1 MRIKTPVNRETLKHH
16 ITYNSWKYI
25 VMAVC
30 VVMGWSLIYTTTAYR
45 SPQDKRIDVYIQ
57 SNIGSSEVIDAFLEP
72 IWKETVPD
80 METVS
85 SVLLTTVD
93 DYTTTMQLMAYL
105 AAGEGDIYF
114 LSEQY
119 FKSYA
124 GQGGFLPLDDL
135 VADGT
140 INASDIDLT
149 KGYVAYVEEYDSN
162 NIPTKT
168 SMHLYGIPLRSL
180 YGFMNG
186 MQIDNRDLYAV
197 ITVNNQ
203 NDANVIPFF
212 NALLEAGRGEQE
224 DWMTEQPKQPENPES
239 SV

>member
-1 MRIKTPVNRETLKHH
+1 MRLKTPVNQETLRHH
-16 ITYNSWKYI
+16 ITYSSWKYI
-25 VMAVC
+25 IMAVL
-30 VVMGWSLIYTTTAYR
+30 VIMGWSLIYTTTAYR

-57 SNIGSSEVIDAFLEP
+57 SNIGAQQTIDAFLEP
-72 IWKETVPD
+72 IWKETVPE

-85 SVLLTTVD
+85 SVILTTVD
-93 DYTTTMQLMAYL
+93 DYTTSMQLMAYM
-105 AAGEGDIYF
+105 AAGEADIYF
-114 LSEQY
+114 LNEQY

-124 GQGGFLPLDDL
+124 GQGGFLPLEEL

-140 INASDIDLT
+140 LNVGDVDLT
-149 KGYVAYVEEYDSN
+149 KGYVAFVEDYDDN
-162 NIPTKT
+162 GLPTKT
-168 SMHLYGIPLRSL
+168 SQHLYGIPLESF

-224 DWMTEQPKQPENPES
+224 DWMTDQTKTENPERE
-239 SV
+239 V